1 MGVLQLRAPEVIGQ
15 DSDALT
21 SENGVNLNGLSQHT
35 PDHSLETVDRNR
47 LRENIVG
54 HLKALG
60 LIGELPSGGLPKDS
74 IRQIHRFHREA
85 THNRIRK
92 ALGNRIDQYLDDF
105 ADGIEVDPPNIQP
118 ELVPVRSGTRDAALF
133 RFASLLW
140 SIPVSQ
146 GYGRRLRFLVR
157 DRNNSKLIGLF
168 ALGDPVFN
176 LRVRDEWIGWDQEAR
191 RERLVNVMD
200 AYVVGSVPPYSELL
214 GGKLVSSMIGALE
227 VSKAFD
233 ERYGNRAGLIS
244 GKRKNARLGLV
255 TITSAL
261 GHSSIYN
268 RLKLR
273 EEPFSPKSRPILEL
287 LKLGST
293 TGYGHFQIP
302 DNLFLELRQVLQE
315 DGHRYADGHQFGNG
329 PNWRIRV
336 MREALKVVGLNPNG
350 ILKHGIRRE
359 VYAMPLA
366 RNTERVLSGEDT
378 DWDFDLRSV
387 DEISAIALKRW
398 VLPRACRVPAFQR
411 FQQRDMLDRI
421 LLRGGTD
428 LTSSS

>member
-1 MGVLQLRAPEVIGQ
+1 MLQQRNPEVVAY
-15 DSDALT
+15 DSGEATFERGVSL
-21 SENGVNLNGLSQHT
+21 NGVTEHT
-35 PDHSLETVDRNR
+35 PDHGPDSVDRDG
-47 LRENIVG
+47 LRDSIVD

-60 LIGELPSGGLPKDS
+60 LIGELPSDGLPKDS

-85 THNRIRK
+85 THNRIRR
-92 ALGNRIDQYLDDF
+92 ALGSRIVQYVDDI
-105 ADGIEVDPPNIQP
+105 ADGDEVDPQTIEP
-118 ELVPVRSGTRDAALF
+118 ELVPVRSGTRDADLF

-157 DRNNSKLIGLF
+157 DRSNGKLIGLF

-176 LRVRDEWIGWDQEAR
+176 LRVRDEWIGWNQADR

-214 GGKLVSSMIGALE
+214 GGKLVSSIIGSSE
-227 VSKAFD
+227 VSMAFD

-261 GHSSIYN
+261 GRSSIYN

-273 EEPFSPKSRPILEL
+273 EKPFDAKSKTILEL
-287 LKLGST
+287 KRLGST
-293 TGYGHFQIP
+293 AGYGHFQIP
-302 DNLFLELRQVLQE
+302 NNLFLQLRRVLQE

-336 MREALKVVGLNPNG
+336 VREGLKVIGLNPNG

-366 RNTERVLSGEDT
+366 RNAKLMLSGEAS
-378 DWDFDLRSV
+378 DWEFDLRPV
-387 DEISAIALKRW
+387 EEMAALALKRW
-398 VLPRACRVPAFQR
+398 VLPRACRLPMYRHFR
-411 FQQRDMLDRI
+411 KETLLDQFG
-421 LLRGGTD
+421 LRNER
-428 LTSSS
+428 SEP

>member
-1 MGVLQLRAPEVIGQ
+1 MTVVRRHLSAA
-15 DSDALT
+15 SAL
-21 SENGVNLNGLSQHT
+21 NGVTEHT
-35 PDHSLETVDRNR
+35 PDHGPDSVDRDG
-47 LRENIVG
+47 LRDSIVD

-60 LIGELPSGGLPKDS
+60 LIGELPSDGLPKDS

-85 THNRIRK
+85 THNRIRR
-92 ALGNRIDQYLDDF
+92 ALGSRIVQYVDDI
-105 ADGIEVDPPNIQP
+105 ADGDEVDPQTIEP
-118 ELVPVRSGTRDAALF
+118 ELVPVRSGTRDADLF

-157 DRNNSKLIGLF
+157 DRSNGKLIGLF

-176 LRVRDEWIGWDQEAR
+176 LRVRDEWIGWNQADR

-214 GGKLVSSMIGALE
+214 GGKLVSSIIGSSE
-227 VSKAFD
+227 VSMAFD

-261 GHSSIYN
+261 GRSSIYN

-273 EEPFSPKSRPILEL
+273 EKPFDAKSKTILEL
-287 LKLGST
+287 KRLGST
-293 TGYGHFQIP
+293 AGYGHFQIP
-302 DNLFLELRQVLQE
+302 NNLFLQLRRVLQE

-336 MREALKVVGLNPNG
+336 VREGLKVIGLNPNG

-359 VYAMPLA
+359 VFAMPLA
-366 RNTERVLSGEDT
+366 RNAKFVLSGEAS
-378 DWDFDLRSV
+378 DWDFDLRPAE
-387 DEISAIALKRW
+387 EIAALALKRW
-398 VLPRACRVPAFQR
+398 VLPRACRLPAYKGFRKQELVDR
-411 FQQRDMLDRI
+411 FR
-421 LLRGGTD
+421 LRGER
-428 LTSSS
+428 SEP